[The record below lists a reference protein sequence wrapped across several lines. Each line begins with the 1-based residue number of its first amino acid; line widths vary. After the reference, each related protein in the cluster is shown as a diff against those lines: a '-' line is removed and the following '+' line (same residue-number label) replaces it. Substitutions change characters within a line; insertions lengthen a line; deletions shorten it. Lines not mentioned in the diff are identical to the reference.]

1 MRNSTRASLAAF
13 ALVALPATAWALFHN
28 HLLKSTPGADEVAT
42 AAPKAITLWFAE
54 KPETPLS
61 GITLQR
67 ADSQQVKLGPLAEV
81 KAEKNAIAASIT
93 EALKSGVY
101 TVSWKAASS
110 DGHPV
115 KGKYSFTVK

>member
-1 MRNSTRASLAAF
+1 MRNIVRLAATAF
-13 ALVALPATAWALFHN
+13 AVAAVPATAWAIHN
-28 HLLKSTPGADEVAT
+28 RLVKSTPLNGDELGES
-42 AAPKAITLWFAE
+42 PKTITLWFAE

-61 GITLQR
+61 AITLQR
-67 ADSQQVKLGPLAEV
+67 ADSQQVKLGALTEV
-81 KAEKNAIAASIT
+81 KTEKNAIAATIA
-93 EALKSGVY
+93 EGLKSGVY